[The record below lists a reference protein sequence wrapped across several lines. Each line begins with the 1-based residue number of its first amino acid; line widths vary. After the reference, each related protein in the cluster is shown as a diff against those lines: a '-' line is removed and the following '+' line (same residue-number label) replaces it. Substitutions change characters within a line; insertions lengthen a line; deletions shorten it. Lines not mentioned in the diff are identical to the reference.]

1 MENKLNQRI
10 DFTLNLLNEL
20 KSINEQLTHVFAQI
34 EKSSDA
40 FHESILNKYRD
51 DIENDFKKYKTNIET
66 IKQLNLEI
74 TSKINTWYEFTK
86 DDHEIKKL
94 SFPIKFYFHQR
105 KLKKDIKRINK
116 QIYDITIE
124 NRFVKEQLINWE
136 RDIEIKAL
144 QELKLGTDFQTYEQ
158 LIQKKNNAISDL
170 KHIIP
175 TLPVTCPIKVDS
187 DRVDAF
193 IQKHLKAP
201 AQ

>member
-1 MENKLNQRI
+1 MENTINQRI
-10 DFTLNLLNEL
+10 DLTLNLLNDL
-20 KSINEQLTHVFAQI
+20 KSINEQLTYVFTQI
-34 EKSSDA
+34 EKSSDT
-40 FHESILNKYRD
+40 FHESILNKYRN
-51 DIENDFKKYKTNIET
+51 DIENDLKKYKTNIKT

-86 DDHEIKKL
+86 DDHEMKKL

-144 QELKLGTDFQTYEQ
+144 HELKLGTDYRTYEQ
-158 LIQKKNNAISDL
+158 LVQKKNNVISDL
-170 KHIIP
+170 KYIIP
-175 TLPVTCPIKVDS
+175 TLPVTCPIKIDP
-187 DRVDAF
+187 DRVDTF
-193 IQKHLKAP
+193 IQQHLKAP
-201 AQ
+201 A